1 MRYTGFL
8 YRNDAESSVN
18 EKREMDKIKKDGKDG

>member
-8 YRNDAESSVN
+8 YRSEAESSVN
-18 EKREMDKIKKDGKDG
+18 EKREMDKIKKERKDG